1 MNDSENKVSEPST
14 ERKEMKGPS
23 FSFDPKLFLSNM
35 NSGTSDASNNLMQKN
50 RENTNNLEQKEENI
64 PTQEKQ
70 PERELTAREKLRQK
84 LQMKKMMRQN
94 KGTLKHMLDS
104 KIKS

>member
-1 MNDSENKVSEPST
+1 MMNDSEDKISESSI

-23 FSFDPKLFLSNM
+23 FSFDPKVFLSNM
-35 NSGTSDASNNLMQKN
+35 NRESSNLAEKN
-50 RENTNNLEQKEENI
+50 EENTSVQQEENI
-64 PTQEKQ
+64 PIQEKK
-70 PERELTAREKLRQK
+70 PDREMTAREKLRQK

>member
-1 MNDSENKVSEPST
+1 MNDLENNMSESST

-35 NSGTSDASNNLMQKN
+35 NSESSNLSEKNEEDTSVQQQEEKN
-50 RENTNNLEQKEENI
+50 IQVPEKK
-64 PTQEKQ
+64 QE

-84 LQMKKMMRQN
+84 LQMKKMMRHD
-94 KGTLKHMLDS
+94 KGTLKRMFDS

>member
-1 MNDSENKVSEPST
+1 
-14 ERKEMKGPS
+14 MKGPS
-23 FSFDPKLFLSNM
+23 FSFDPKVFLSNM
-35 NSGTSDASNNLMQKN
+35 NRESSNLAEKN
-50 RENTNNLEQKEENI
+50 EEDIKEQPVPEKK
-64 PTQEKQ
+64 QE
-70 PERELTAREKLRQK
+70 PEKELTAREKLRQK

>member
-35 NSGTSDASNNLMQKN
+35 NSGASDASNNLMQKIGKILIILN
-50 RENTNNLEQKEENI
+50 KKKKISQHKKNNQKE
-64 PTQEKQ
+64 
-70 PERELTAREKLRQK
+70 
-84 LQMKKMMRQN
+84 
-94 KGTLKHMLDS
+94 S
-104 KIKS
+104 